1 MANGRSLSVSFTGA
15 LQASYARVDNDLNT
29 ENIKDIFSYVGL
41 QDTLAN
47 GQEADQA
54 DSFYHAQRQ
63 FAPSGPELISLD
75 GGIVDVFG
83 NTLNLYRL
91 KCLIIKNRETSLD
104 KFLTV
109 QTQDEVY
116 YIGPGGWRVLWEP
129 SLIGLQD
136 SGAST
141 AGVLG
146 NLSINSSQVI
156 QYDLILI
163 GTTASVNPSS

>member
-1 MANGRSLSVSFTGA
+1 MANGRSLSVSFTGS
-15 LQASYARVDNDLNT
+15 LQATYQRTDNDLNT
-29 ENIKDIFSYVGL
+29 ANIKDIFSYTGL
-41 QDTLAN
+41 QDVLDN

-54 DSFYHAQRQ
+54 DSLYHVQRQ

-83 NTLNLYRL
+83 NTLNLHAL
-91 KCLIIKNRETSLD
+91 KCLIIKNRETALN
-104 KFLTV
+104 KYLTV

-129 SLIGLQD
+129 ALVGLQD

-146 NLSINSSQVI
+146 NLSINSAQTI
-156 QYDLILI
+156 NYDLIII
-163 GTTASVNPSS
+163 GTTAAVNPSS